1 MSWLGMPWLGVSF
14 MIFDTINSCD
24 GAYRNSLDVRFTK
37 ACDNRCPFCIERSGL
52 APCSQDV
59 EKMIRRAVE
68 SDRQEILVL
77 GGEPLLDLNA
87 IKRFVDGVKNAC
99 ADKKIYITTSLPH
112 SIVEDYGA
120 FYDVAS
126 KISGLN
132 VSLQHYD
139 PMKNNDLLH
148 ATCRF
153 DRIALLQKILSDF
166 AEKTRVSLNLV
177 KGNIDNRVE
186 LYAALRKLESIGC
199 QHVKINELQHEPEL
213 YVSFEDITGRRLKSP
228 FSHGCQ
234 TDINLGFNM
243 RITLKRSCF
252 LVEESRMATLPDF
265 IKLAGKL
272 IRRKGND
279 SGRCMVL
286 YEDGSLSKGW
296 RMSRSSEPLEMSLS

>member
-1 MSWLGMPWLGVSF
+1 MSWLGMPGLGVSF

-24 GAYRNSLDVRFTK
+24 GAYRNSLDVRFTR
-37 ACDNRCPFCIERSGL
+37 ACDNPCPFCIERSGL
-52 APCSQDV
+52 APSSHDV
-59 EKMIRRAVE
+59 QKMIRRAVE

-177 KGNIDNRVE
+177 KGNIDNREE

-243 RITLKRSCF
+243 RITLKRTCL

-296 RMSRSSEPLEMSLS
+296 RKSRSSEPLEMSLS